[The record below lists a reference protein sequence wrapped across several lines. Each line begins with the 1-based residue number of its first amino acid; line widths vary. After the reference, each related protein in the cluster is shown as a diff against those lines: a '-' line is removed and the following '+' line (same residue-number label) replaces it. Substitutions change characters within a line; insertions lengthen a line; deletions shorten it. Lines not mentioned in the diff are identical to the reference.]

1 MYRSQETVK
10 NNANPPT
17 TTDASDDLLMQ
28 EIIPFHFL
36 WKKRNWRL
44 LNTQG
49 VIYLKLPK
57 ALHLKFKVSAY
68 LDAMIIGRV
77 EFSIKM
83 CYHLLL

>member
-28 EIIPFHFL
+28 EIIPFRFL

-44 LNTQG
+44 LNTQESDLLE
-49 VIYLKLPK
+49 ISK
-57 ALHLKFKVSAY
+57 
-68 LDAMIIGRV
+68 
-77 EFSIKM
+77 SIAS
-83 CYHLLL
+83 